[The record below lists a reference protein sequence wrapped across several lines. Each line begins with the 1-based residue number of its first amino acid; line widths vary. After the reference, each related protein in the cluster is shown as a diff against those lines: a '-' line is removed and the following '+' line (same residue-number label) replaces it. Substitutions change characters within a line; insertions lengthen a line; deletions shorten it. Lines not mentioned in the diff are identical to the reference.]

1 MDRTRV
7 RAPELHGA
15 GGWLNTPGPLSLA
28 ALRGKVVL
36 LDFWTFCCANCLH
49 VLDELRPV
57 EEEFA
62 DVLVV
67 VGVHS
72 PKFAH
77 EAEHAAVA
85 AAVERYDVRHP
96 VLDDPD
102 LAMWRQYAVRAWP
115 TLVLVD
121 PEGYVVAQASGEG
134 HAAGLADVIRD
145 VVAEHETKGTLRR
158 GPAPLVLPEAA
169 ATPLRFPGKVVATP
183 HGLLVSDTGHH
194 QLALLDA
201 DGEVVRRFGSGAR
214 GRRDG
219 KGEEAEFSEPNGLCL
234 LPDGAVA
241 VADTVNH
248 LVRRLDL
255 DTGEVTTLA
264 GTGAQ
269 LRAAPFGGPALEQP
283 LNSPWDLVWYEDR
296 LLIARA
302 GIHQLWAYDGA
313 TVAAVAGTAAEGL
326 RDGPAQAAYLAQPS
340 GLSVGA
346 DRVWFVDAETSA
358 LRWYRDGAVGTAVGR
373 GLFDF
378 GHVDGPAEE
387 ALFQHP
393 LGVLARADGTVLVCD
408 TYNGALRS
416 YDPVAR
422 TVGTLATGLAEP
434 SGADEVA
441 GEVWVVESAA
451 HRLTRPLMTAQR
463 HAGEARRTQRPPS
476 EVAPG
481 AVRLDVVFV
490 PPKGQHLDDSGGD
503 PTRLAVS
510 ASPPEA
516 LREGAGTATGLS
528 RDLTLADVGDA
539 VLHVTAWAATCD
551 DAGEHPAC
559 HLTTQDWGI
568 PLRIVPGGPDRLEL
582 VLRGVES

>member
-1 MDRTRV
+1 MVTRTRV

-15 GGWLNTPGPLSLA
+15 GGWLNTPEPLSLA

-57 EEEFA
+57 EEELA

-77 EAEHAAVA
+77 EADHAAVA

-115 TLVLVD
+115 TLVLID

-134 HAAGLADVIRD
+134 HAAGLAGVVRD
-145 VVAEHETKGTLRR
+145 VVAEHERKGTLRR
-158 GPAPLVLPEAA
+158 GAAPLRIPPVPP
-169 ATPLRFPGKVVATP
+169 TPLRFPAKVTATP
-183 HGLLVSDTGHH
+183 YGLLVSDTAHH
-194 QLALLDA
+194 RVVLLAG
-201 DGEVVRRFGSGAR
+201 DGEVTREYGGF
-214 GRRDG
+214 
-219 KGEEAEFSEPNGLCL
+219 AEPQGLCL
-234 LPDGAVA
+234 LPDGRAA
-241 VADTVNH
+241 VADTVAH
-248 LVRRLDL
+248 LVRALDL

-269 LRAAPFGGPALEQP
+269 LRTAPFGGPALEQP
-283 LNSPWDLVWYEDR
+283 LSSPWDVAWHDGR
-296 LLIARA
+296 LLIAMA
-302 GIHQLWAYDGA
+302 GIHQLWAYDPAAGA
-313 TVAAVAGTAAEGL
+313 VGAVAGTAAEGL
-326 RDGPAQAAYLAQPS
+326 RDGPAASAYLAQPS
-340 GLSVGA
+340 GLSVGT

-358 LRWYRDGAVGTAVGR
+358 LRWYRDGEVGTAVGH

-378 GHVDGPAEE
+378 GHVDGPVKE
-387 ALFQHP
+387 ALLQHP

-408 TYNGALRS
+408 TYNGALRR
-416 YDPVAR
+416 YDPATE
-422 TVGTLATGLAEP
+422 TVTTLATGLAEP
-434 SGADEVA
+434 SGAVEVD
-441 GEVWVVESAA
+441 GEVWVVESTA
-451 HRLTRPLMTAQR
+451 HRLTRPLMAAQR
-463 HAGEARRTQRPPS
+463 HDGEARRTRRPATD
-476 EVAPG
+476 VAPG
-481 AVRLDVVFV
+481 AVTLDVVFV
-490 PPKGQHLDDSGGD
+490 PPKGQHLDDSGGA

-516 LREGAGTATGLS
+516 LVEGAGTATGLT
-528 RDLTLADVGDA
+528 RGLVLADVAEA

-568 PLRIVPGGPDRLEL
+568 PLRFVPEGDTTLEL
-582 VLRGVES
+582 VLRGTATG